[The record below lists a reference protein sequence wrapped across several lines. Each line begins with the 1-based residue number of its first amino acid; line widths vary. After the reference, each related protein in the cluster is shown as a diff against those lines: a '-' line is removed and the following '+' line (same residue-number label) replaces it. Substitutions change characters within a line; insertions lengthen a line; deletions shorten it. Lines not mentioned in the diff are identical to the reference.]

1 MELIL
6 VAKDSM
12 PIYFQSKNKQLD
24 DINVAAF
31 ISAVK
36 SFAKGSLQSDLV
48 SLKLGDMDIRLK
60 ENDGLMYVLGM
71 SVNTELMPSEVHI
84 SKLVHELSHL
94 TTNWISTNH
103 SNVLDLATVPTDS
116 FSELIVNFEKEILK
130 EAENEHKLTNGSG
143 KIVSSTVKDWNLL
156 TIKNQELLGNLL
168 ESIIIGDQITIIDN
182 NPNAP
187 IIKDLCMYFR
197 LSKDVLP
204 NLQQYHFDVD
214 IKTNVTEGILFDAE
228 NNKIT
233 GKVEKNKYLIK
244 YVDKILHQNSVE
256 HQERLVNL
264 LTSTIANVCKS
275 IINSE
280 VNYSTEQG
288 KILNLLNNLEFE
300 EVRLVLQILKR
311 NKPTLHE
318 KIIKLPIHKEWFNS
332 W

>member
-36 SFAKGSLQSDLV
+36 SFAKGSFQSDLV
-48 SLKLGDMDIRLK
+48 SLKLGDLDIRLK
-60 ENDGLMYVLGM
+60 EDDGLLYVLGM

-84 SKLVHELSHL
+84 SKLVAELGHL
-94 TTNWISTNH
+94 TSDWIATNT
-103 SNVLDLATVPTDS
+103 SNVLDVATVPKES
-116 FSELIVNFEKEILK
+116 YSELIVNFEKEVLK
-130 EAENEHKLTNGSG
+130 DAEEEQKTGNGG
-143 KIVSSTVKDWNLL
+143 AKIVSSTVKDWNLL
-156 TIKNQELLGNLL
+156 PLKTQEILGHLL
-168 ESIIIGDQITIIDN
+168 ESIIIGEEITIIDN

-187 IIKDLCMYFR
+187 IIKDLCMHFR
-197 LSKDVLP
+197 LSKDIIP
-204 NLQQYHFDVD
+204 NLEHYHF
-214 IKTNVTEGILFDAE
+214 NVNICSTCSEGILFDAE

-244 YVDKILHQNSVE
+244 YVEKILYQKSIE
-256 HQERLVNL
+256 HQERLADL
-264 LTSTIANVCKS
+264 LTNTISNVCRT

-280 VNYSTEQG
+280 VNYSTEEG

-300 EVRLVLQILKR
+300 EVRLVLLILKR
-311 NKPTLHE
+311 NKPALHE
-318 KIIKLPIHKEWFNS
+318 KIIKLPIHKEWFNH